1 MSKTVKKT
9 VCMVLLIAA
18 IILGTDVVWANSV
31 LTGWQSAS
39 MSSENAGTRC
49 PLEVEK
55 VRIIFDI
62 PDFPTDEYQ
71 NCDNRVTIAYAVHNP
86 TDADVKAKLFCPLGM
101 AWEYKNYRLDDTEK
115 YGVFADG
122 EPVKALLRHFYVH
135 DGMPFEPETDLLKLK
150 DGFDTNSF
158 FQPDLLVTEYIYEI
172 SSVDTAAYDAASAGF
187 VLDCNPAETR
197 VYFEECYDFDYDDEA
212 RACPRV
218 WAENDM
224 QLHLY
229 VIGEPLIQN
238 LTWRICENGAM
249 EKEIAGS
256 VNLIETKQM
265 TFREYVTENW
275 NPEGNISES
284 DWYNAMVYVFDSCT
298 KPGGFIGEL
307 YIAEENLAGSL
318 MSGFEYEITAEAGQ
332 TIVNEIVMPICP
344 SIRKDYEPLA
354 YEYTFSLSSPGEW
367 SHTDE
372 LEIYVNTPF
381 YMLKSELVGFE
392 QTENGHMARLSN
404 FPKEELSFILSETE
418 EAYSRIEDMS
428 ENRAQRR
435 TFRLLAFGI
444 GILVLFFSR
453 QKSRTQ

>member
-1 MSKTVKKT
+1 MKIMKKA
-9 VCMVLLIAA
+9 VCMVFLSAI
-18 IILGTDVVWANSV
+18 IILGTDIVWANTV

-39 MSSENAGTRC
+39 MSSETAGTQC

-55 VRIIFDI
+55 ERIIFDI
-62 PDFPTDEYQ
+62 SEFPSDENQ
-71 NCDNRVTIAYAVHNP
+71 NCDNRVTIAYTVHNP
-86 TDADVKAKLFCPLGM
+86 TDTAVKAKLFCPLGM
-101 AWEYKNYRLDDTEK
+101 AWEYEKYRFGDTEK

-122 EPVKALLRHFYVH
+122 TPVKAVLRHFYVH

-158 FQPDLLVTEYIYEI
+158 FQQDLLVTEYIYEI
-172 SSVDTAAYDAASAGF
+172 SGVDTAAYDAASAGF

-197 VYFEECYDFDYDDEA
+197 VYFEDYYDLDYDEES

-218 WAENDM
+218 WAENGM

-256 VNLIETKQM
+256 VNLIETNQM
-265 TFREYVTENW
+265 TLREYVTENW
-275 NPEGNISES
+275 NPERDIRES

-318 MSGFEYEITAEAGQ
+318 RSGFEYEITAEAGQ
-332 TIVNEIVMPICP
+332 TIVNEIVMPIYP
-344 SIRKDYEPLA
+344 SFRRDYEPFA
-354 YEYTFSLSSPGEW
+354 YEYVFNLSSPGDW

-372 LEIYVNTPF
+372 LEINVNTPF

-392 QTENGHMARLSN
+392 QTENGYMARLSN
-404 FPKEELSFILSETE
+404 FPKEELSFILSATE
-418 EAYSRIEDMS
+418 EAYSRSEDMS
-428 ENRAQRR
+428 ERRAQRR
-435 TFRLLAFGI
+435 TLRLLAIGI
-444 GILVLFFSR
+444 GILVLFFAR
-453 QKSRTQ
+453 QKSRGK